1 MQRIDHA
8 GLLRSMRGRPI
19 RWALLAAMIALLAWR
34 LTAQRDI
41 SRAYHP
47 PIEPTTRRGD
57 EIAVCGHLF
66 HTGTPVIL
74 WTDPGGYDGYQP
86 SPTTKPATLY
96 GDRDEL
102 LDPAERARVLQ
113 TGWDLP
119 LLQAKVQ
126 QFVIHYDAAGT
137 SRECF
142 HLLHDQRGLSV
153 HFLLDI
159 DGTIYQTLDL
169 RERAWHATTA
179 NGRSIGIEIA
189 NRGAVPSPALLA
201 EWYTKDAQG
210 LRITIP
216 ARVGDPGIRTPNF
229 VGRPATPHIVR
240 GEIQGQILYQYDLT
254 DQQYQALAHLTA
266 TLCQVLP
273 RITCDY
279 PHNAAGQLITTKLPD
294 DVLANYR
301 GLLGHYHVQRDKQDP
316 GPAFQ
321 WPRLINDARKLMSH
335 QPAQLD

>member
-1 MQRIDHA
+1 MA
-8 GLLRSMRGRPI
+8 TKSPSAATSSTPAPPSSSGPTPAASTATNPRPPPNPPPS
-19 RWALLAAMIALLAWR
+19 
-34 LTAQRDI
+34 TA
-41 SRAYHP
+41 
-47 PIEPTTRRGD
+47 T
-57 EIAVCGHLF
+57 
-66 HTGTPVIL
+66 
-74 WTDPGGYDGYQP
+74 
-86 SPTTKPATLY
+86 
-96 GDRDEL
+96 RDEL
-102 LDPAERARVLQ
+102 LDPSELARVLQ

-179 NGRSIGIEIA
+179 NGRSVGIEIA
-189 NRGAVPSPALLA
+189 NRGAVASPALLA

-229 VGRPATPHIVR
+229 VGRPATPHLVR

-254 DQQYQALAHLTA
+254 DQQYVALAHLTA
-266 TLCQVLP
+266 ALCQALP

-301 GLLGHYHVQRDKQDP
+301 GLLGHYHVQRDKTDP

-321 WPRLINDARKLMSH
+321 WPRLINDARQIIRQSPG
-335 QPAQLD
+335 QVDSGQVD